1 MVFSVLFLPQ
11 RSPHIRYL
19 AAYEVYLC
27 AVLGNM
33 ENTLLLSIDD
43 GCGQHICALWEIYHY
58 STSNEPHVGFTAEY
72 LTHIYWN
79 CRSRWKNRSTHLDIK
94 PGSYPEVFFFRNGGC
109 APASA
114 SKRCIRL
121 MTTWIDGGH
130 TYYHCWAW
138 TKLQVLLYHYF
149 SAGIRSGLIRYLHVI
164 TYMIRWLGRQACYA
178 SWYNRI
184 VVSTSWKLYFFHP
197 YLATHVFGDQVWSLI
212 WPTKNWL
219 YITKLYY

>member
-1 MVFSVLFLPQ
+1 MRLFGTGSCNPLPMCETWG
-11 RSPHIRYL
+11 YD
-19 AAYEVYLC
+19 
-27 AVLGNM
+27 AVQNDYFRRAKV
-33 ENTLLLSIDD
+33 EFFVCIT
-43 GCGQHICALWEIYHY
+43 
-58 STSNEPHVGFTAEY
+58 
-72 LTHIYWN
+72 
-79 CRSRWKNRSTHLDIK
+79 RSRDSSMSRKLKMPWNIWMDDHI
-94 PGSYPEVFFFRNGGC
+94 FFRNGGC

-164 TYMIRWLGRQACYA
+164 TYMIRWLHRQACYA
-178 SWYNRI
+178 GWYNRI
-184 VVSTSWKLYFFHP
+184 VVSTSWKLYFFRP
-197 YLATHVFGDQVWSLI
+197 YLATHVFGDRV
-212 WPTKNWL
+212 WPTKNGL